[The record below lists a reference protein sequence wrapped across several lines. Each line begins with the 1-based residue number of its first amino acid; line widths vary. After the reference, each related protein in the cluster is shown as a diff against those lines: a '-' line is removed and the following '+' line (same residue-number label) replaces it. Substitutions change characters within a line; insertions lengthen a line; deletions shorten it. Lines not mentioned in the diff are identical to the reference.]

1 MKIAKVVGVA
11 VATEKAPLL
20 ENSKLLLVQEA
31 DPSGKPAG
39 NVYLAQDVV
48 GAGQGELVFLVE
60 GSSARAAAGDNNS
73 PVDAVIVGILD
84 SLSVNDKLTYQK
96 YR

>member
-31 DPSGKPAG
+31 DPSGK
-39 NVYLAQDVV
+39 
-48 GAGQGELVFLVE
+48 
-60 GSSARAAAGDNNS
+60 SRHH
-73 PVDAVIVGILD
+73 
-84 SLSVNDKLTYQK
+84 
-96 YR
+96 RWR